1 MKLKI
6 TDEKL
11 DELGIENIQFY
22 FDAKRSEVLEKYRFE
37 RVFYKRG
44 FRAAEQVHQVTVDK
58 FMEEIKRISDES
70 THGDNCRAII
80 YQGIRNCDCHKSEI
94 DKMLKELND

>member
-11 DELGIENIQFY
+11 DELANKYFSDEFISHTLTDEKTY
-22 FDAKRSEVLEKYRFE
+22 FD
-37 RVFYKRG
+37 G
-44 FRAAEQVHQVTVDK
+44 FRAAEQTHQVTVDK

-94 DKMLKELND
+94 DKMMKELND

>member
-11 DELGIENIQFY
+11 EDIMQNDYILNG
-22 FDAKRSEVLEKYRFE
+22 
-37 RVFYKRG
+37 RVPTEWAVMNFKTG
-44 FRAAEQVHQVTVDK
+44 FRAAEQTHQVMVDK

-94 DKMLKELND
+94 DKMLKELKLKNEGI